1 MAREADMT
9 VAVRVK
15 ATVTGHRRRGVQ
27 EHDLALALP
36 PGPVTARQII
46 EAAVAAEVAAYQARA
61 GEASL
66 VRVLTQKSL
75 LDDLDRGAVR
85 TGDAAPPGPVDIAAA
100 VEAALVAFDDGI
112 FKVFVGDRE
121 IEGSA
126 GIDLTDGAAVLFLRL
141 VPLAGG

>member
-1 MAREADMT
+1 VA
-9 VAVRVK
+9 VAVRVRAK
-15 ATVTGHRRRGVQ
+15 VTGHRRRG
-27 EHDLALALP
+27 ERDRDLALALP

-46 EAAVAAEVAAYQARA
+46 EAAVAAEVAAYHARA

-66 VRVLTQKSL
+66 VRVLTDQAL

-85 TGDAAPPGPVDIAAA
+85 MGDAGPYGRPAAPAGPADVAAA
-100 VEAALVAFDDGI
+100 VQTALLAFDDGI

-121 IEGSA
+121 VEEPVELA
-126 GIDLTDGAAVLFLRL
+126 DGAAVLFLRL